1 MNKLARET
9 GIRFIVLFGSQ
20 TKERKEGS
28 DFDIAVSTLKELDAD
43 NYTKILSG
51 LAEALNVPDSKID
64 LANLNKANILLR
76 YEITS
81 QGVLLY
87 GDETEYEELKA
98 FAFRDYVDAESL
110 FKLEELLIHKRQKLI
125 KEKLKKQ

>member
-87 GDETEYEELKA
+87 GNKTEYEELKA